1 MKLYVG
7 NLVYNM
13 TESQLKELF
22 TPYGEVVSARI
33 MTDQYTRGSLNFGY
47 VKMSNPSD
55 GHIAMERLNGETVND
70 RFLVV
75 KAAHSA

>member
-13 TESQLKELF
+13 TDSQLKELF
-22 TPYGEVVSARI
+22 TPYGDVVDARI

-55 GHIAMERLNGETVND
+55 GQIAMDMLNGETVND
-70 RFLVV
+70 RFLIV
-75 KAAHSA
+75 KAAPSA

>member
-13 TESQLKELF
+13 TDSQLKELF
-22 TPYGEVVSARI
+22 TPYGDVVDARI

-55 GHIAMERLNGETVND
+55 GKIAMDMLNGETVND

-75 KAAHSA
+75 KAARSA

>member
-13 TESQLKELF
+13 TDSQLKELF
-22 TPYGEVVSARI
+22 KPYGEVVSARI

>member
-7 NLVYNM
+7 NLIYNM
-13 TESQLKELF
+13 TDSQLKDLF
-22 TPYGEVVSARI
+22 EPYGKVVSARI

-47 VKMSNPSD
+47 VKMSKSSD
-55 GHIAMERLNGETVND
+55 GQAAMDMLDGKPVND
-70 RFLVV
+70 RFIVV